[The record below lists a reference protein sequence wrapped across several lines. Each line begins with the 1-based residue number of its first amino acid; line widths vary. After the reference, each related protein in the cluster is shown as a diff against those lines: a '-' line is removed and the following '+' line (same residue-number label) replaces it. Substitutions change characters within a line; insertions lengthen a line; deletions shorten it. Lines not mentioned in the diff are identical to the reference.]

1 MIRENIFS
9 STTAI
14 ALRTHPYSQT
24 SSIITWLSPD
34 RGRISTIVKGSF
46 RPKSEFLG
54 QHDLFYT
61 CDLVYYDKDRNGLHT
76 AKEFFPVKPRA
87 GIREN
92 WRSAILAS
100 YISCLVSDTP
110 HNDPHSRELYTLAED
125 TLDFLDQ
132 HQANVPLLLWFELKF
147 LAAAGLT
154 PHLASCS
161 KCGTK
166 LNPAKPASFSVA
178 DGGLRCPDCTPS
190 SLNTAQVSSS
200 IQPDSIAAL
209 RLWQNSTSP
218 RLANNTK
225 CSTTQIRELT
235 GLLKSFLEF
244 HVDFQHESRDIAL
257 KLLHNKSKR
266 KTS

>member
-9 STTAI
+9 NTTAI
-14 ALRTHPYSQT
+14 ALRTSPYSQT

-46 RPKSEFLG
+46 RPKSGFLG

-61 CDLVYYDKDRNGLHT
+61 CDLVYYEKDRNGLHV
-76 AKEFFPVKPRA
+76 AREFFPLKTRS

-92 WRSAILAS
+92 WRSAVMAS
-100 YISCLVSDTP
+100 YISCLISDTP
-110 HNDPHSRELYTLAED
+110 QNDPHSSELYELAD
-125 TLDFLDQ
+125 NTLDFLDKY
-132 HQANVPLLLWFELKF
+132 QANVPLLLWFELKF
-147 LAAAGLT
+147 LSAAGLT

-161 KCGTK
+161 KCGTR
-166 LNPAKPASFSVA
+166 LNPAKPVSFSVA
-178 DGGLRCPDCTPS
+178 DGGLRCPDCAPGS
-190 SLNTAQVSSS
+190 SSTSQVLSS

-218 RLANNTK
+218 RTANNTK
-225 CSTTQIRELT
+225 CSPSQIGELAA
-235 GLLKSFLEF
+235 LLKSFLEF

-257 KLLHNKSKR
+257 RLLQNKSKR
-266 KTS
+266 KT